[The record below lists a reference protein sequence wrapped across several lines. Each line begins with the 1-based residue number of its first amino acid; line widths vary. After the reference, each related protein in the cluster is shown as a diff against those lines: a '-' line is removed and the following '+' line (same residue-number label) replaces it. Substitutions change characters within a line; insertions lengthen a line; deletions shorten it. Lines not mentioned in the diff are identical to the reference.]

1 MNMEKIICN
10 VLVFTIIT
18 SVLKGLIIKDEYKQ
32 YFQFFCGLIM
42 ILIVITPFI
51 DFLSSDNDY
60 YDILQKNIYSLEI
73 KDSIGSIKTADGKMR
88 DVLVR
93 QCESKIEGQIK
104 KMAQKD
110 GVDCKSVDVETK
122 MSDEELLEVRNQI
135 ELEKKLRPIMLRGDF
150 YRLQNPYTSNYCA
163 WEMVMKNQ
171 SEAFL
176 MCAKRLSEANCE
188 DKRIRLQGLDPD
200 LDYIDTFTGNI
211 YGGDEL
217 MYNGIT
223 PEFGSYD
230 FATQIF
236 YFRKVEK

>member
-110 GVDCKSVDVETK
+110 GVDCKIEEQRQDNACGNSPGHQIPLDKAFCRADVLIDRVDLLAARVFLPHLLHVDILHQLVERQAK
-122 MSDEELLEVRNQI
+122 VVAQQHQPLKVGVG
-135 ELEKKLRPIMLRGDF
+135 LR
-150 YRLQNPYTSNYCA
+150 RLP
-163 WEMVMKNQ
+163 
-171 SEAFL
+171 L
-176 MCAKRLSEANCE
+176 
-188 DKRIRLQGLDPD
+188 
-200 LDYIDTFTGNI
+200 
-211 YGGDEL
+211 
-217 MYNGIT
+217 
-223 PEFGSYD
+223 
-230 FATQIF
+230 
-236 YFRKVEK
+236 

>member
-1 MNMEKIICN
+1 MKWGCQMNMEKIICN

-73 KDSIGSIKTADGKMR
+73 KDSIGSIKTVDGKMR

-110 GVDCKSVDVETK
+110 GVDCNSVDVETK
-122 MSDEELLEVRNQI
+122 MSDEELEIVMVNVSMKDGAVAAYSDISGSRD
-135 ELEKKLRPIMLRGDF
+135 KLD
-150 YRLQNPYTSNYCA
+150 
-163 WEMVMKNQ
+163 KN
-171 SEAFL
+171 E
-176 MCAKRLSEANCE
+176 KRLKNDICDSYM
-188 DKRIRLQGLDPD
+188 LD
-200 LDYIDTFTGNI
+200 
-211 YGGDEL
+211 GG
-217 MYNGIT
+217 
-223 PEFGSYD
+223 
-230 FATQIF
+230 
-236 YFRKVEK
+236 KVKIWK

>member
-1 MNMEKIICN
+1 MKLGCQMNMEKIICN
-10 VLVFTIIT
+10 VLIFTIIT

-110 GVDCKSVDVETK
+110 GVDCNSVDVETK
-122 MSDEELLEVRNQI
+122 MSDEELEIVMVNVSMKDGAVAAYSDISGSRD
-135 ELEKKLRPIMLRGDF
+135 KLD
-150 YRLQNPYTSNYCA
+150 
-163 WEMVMKNQ
+163 KN
-171 SEAFL
+171 E
-176 MCAKRLSEANCE
+176 KRLKNDICDSYM
-188 DKRIRLQGLDPD
+188 LD
-200 LDYIDTFTGNI
+200 
-211 YGGDEL
+211 GG
-217 MYNGIT
+217 
-223 PEFGSYD
+223 
-230 FATQIF
+230 
-236 YFRKVEK
+236 KVKIWK

>member
-10 VLVFTIIT
+10 VLIFTIIT

-104 KMAQKD
+104 
-110 GVDCKSVDVETK
+110 
-122 MSDEELLEVRNQI
+122 RWH
-135 ELEKKLRPIMLRGDF
+135 KKTALTAIALMLRQKCLT
-150 YRLQNPYTSNYCA
+150 RSL
-163 WEMVMKNQ
+163 K
-171 SEAFL
+171 
-176 MCAKRLSEANCE
+176 
-188 DKRIRLQGLDPD
+188 
-200 LDYIDTFTGNI
+200 
-211 YGGDEL
+211 
-217 MYNGIT
+217 
-223 PEFGSYD
+223 
-230 FATQIF
+230 
-236 YFRKVEK
+236 

>member
-104 KMAQKD
+104 KM
-110 GVDCKSVDVETK
+110 
-122 MSDEELLEVRNQI
+122 SDEELEIVMVNVSMKDGAVAAYSDISGSRD
-135 ELEKKLRPIMLRGDF
+135 KLD
-150 YRLQNPYTSNYCA
+150 
-163 WEMVMKNQ
+163 KN
-171 SEAFL
+171 E
-176 MCAKRLSEANCE
+176 KRLKNDICDSYM
-188 DKRIRLQGLDPD
+188 LD
-200 LDYIDTFTGNI
+200 
-211 YGGDEL
+211 GG
-217 MYNGIT
+217 
-223 PEFGSYD
+223 
-230 FATQIF
+230 
-236 YFRKVEK
+236 KVKIWK

>member
-1 MNMEKIICN
+1 MKWGCQMNMEKIICN
-10 VLVFTIIT
+10 VLIFTIIT

-104 KMAQKD
+104 KMAQK
-110 GVDCKSVDVETK
+110 TA
-122 MSDEELLEVRNQI
+122 LTAIAL
-135 ELEKKLRPIMLRGDF
+135 MLRQKCLT
-150 YRLQNPYTSNYCA
+150 RSL
-163 WEMVMKNQ
+163 K
-171 SEAFL
+171 
-176 MCAKRLSEANCE
+176 
-188 DKRIRLQGLDPD
+188 
-200 LDYIDTFTGNI
+200 
-211 YGGDEL
+211 
-217 MYNGIT
+217 
-223 PEFGSYD
+223 
-230 FATQIF
+230 
-236 YFRKVEK
+236 

>member
-110 GVDCKSVDVETK
+110 GVDCKSIDVEIVMVNVSMK
-122 MSDEELLEVRNQI
+122 DGAVAAYSDISGSRD
-135 ELEKKLRPIMLRGDF
+135 KLD
-150 YRLQNPYTSNYCA
+150 
-163 WEMVMKNQ
+163 KN
-171 SEAFL
+171 E
-176 MCAKRLSEANCE
+176 KRLKNDICDSYM
-188 DKRIRLQGLDPD
+188 LD
-200 LDYIDTFTGNI
+200 
-211 YGGDEL
+211 GG
-217 MYNGIT
+217 
-223 PEFGSYD
+223 
-230 FATQIF
+230 
-236 YFRKVEK
+236 KVKVWK

>member
-10 VLVFTIIT
+10 VLIFTIIT

-110 GVDCKSVDVETK
+110 GVDCNSVDVETK
-122 MSDEELLEVRNQI
+122 MSDEELEIVMVNVSMKEGCCPAAQVL
-135 ELEKKLRPIMLRGDF
+135 LPIRYSGSRCYSGPSRHSGPSSHSGLYYQEDSSVLP
-150 YRLQNPYTSNYCA
+150 LQSR
-163 WEMVMKNQ
+163 MR
-171 SEAFL
+171 FH
-176 MCAKRLSEANCE
+176 
-188 DKRIRLQGLDPD
+188 
-200 LDYIDTFTGNI
+200 
-211 YGGDEL
+211 
-217 MYNGIT
+217 
-223 PEFGSYD
+223 
-230 FATQIF
+230 
-236 YFRKVEK
+236 